1 MPNYL
6 KEKGFY
12 VHSYF
17 QHVSTKAIKTTCTS
31 ECLTVRRY
39 KEMLKLS
46 EIREAIISEPD

>member
-17 QHVSTKAIKTTCTS
+17 QHVSTKAIKTNMY
-31 ECLTVRRY
+31 L
-39 KEMLKLS
+39 
-46 EIREAIISEPD
+46 